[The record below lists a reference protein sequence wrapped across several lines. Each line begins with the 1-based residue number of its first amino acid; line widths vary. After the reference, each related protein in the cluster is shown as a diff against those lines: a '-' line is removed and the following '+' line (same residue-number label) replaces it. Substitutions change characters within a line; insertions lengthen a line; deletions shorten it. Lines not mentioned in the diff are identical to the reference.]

1 MTPNEKPRVKPNIT
15 FAKGENFEVSYL
27 CKNPGDIDIAIY
39 APTKE
44 KYEIFVDLVKDD
56 SNFKKMVYETPFAV
70 DTIIENLKFEQLHV
84 FPEYYY
90 LRLKR

>member
-1 MTPNEKPRVKPNIT
+1 MKPNVT

-27 CKNPGDIDIAIY
+27 CRNPGDIDMAIY

-44 KYEIFVDLVKDD
+44 KYESLVDLVKDD
-56 SNFKKMVYETPFAV
+56 SNFKKIEYETPFAKESIV
-70 DTIIENLKFEQLHV
+70 ENLKFEQLHV

-90 LRLKR
+90 LLLKR

>member
-1 MTPNEKPRVKPNIT
+1 METNEKPRVKPNIT

-44 KYEIFVDLVKDD
+44 KYESLVELVKDD
-56 SNFKKMVYETPFAV
+56 SNFKKMVYETPFAT

>member
-1 MTPNEKPRVKPNIT
+1 MKPNTT

-27 CKNPGDIDIAIY
+27 CRNPGDVDIAIY

-44 KYEIFVDLVKDD
+44 KYESLVELVKDD
-56 SNFKKMVYETPFAV
+56 SNFKKIVYETPFAKE
-70 DTIIENLKFEQLHV
+70 TIEENLKFEQLHV